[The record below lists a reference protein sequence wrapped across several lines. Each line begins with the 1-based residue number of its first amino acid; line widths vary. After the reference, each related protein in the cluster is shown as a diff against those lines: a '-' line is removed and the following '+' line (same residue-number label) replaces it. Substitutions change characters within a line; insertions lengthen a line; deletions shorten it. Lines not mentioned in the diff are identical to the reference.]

1 MNLTLVLNLYFIKL
15 LFFLRA
21 VTSPMLPPSFCLLE
35 MKDVVNATLYL
46 LSDKSDMI
54 NGTTLPIDGGFL
66 ASH

>member
-1 MNLTLVLNLYFIKL
+1 
-15 LFFLRA
+15 
-21 VTSPMLPPSFCLLE
+21 MLPPSFCLLE

-66 ASH
+66 ASHWYQLYRWGRQNICNEV